1 MVKLKKNV
9 YLLVWSEVISKL
21 TPPPPIPNNLA
32 YCGTYWLRNSI
43 FNKIIFFKC
52 LYVSFDALLIHS
64 YSKNDF
70 LP

>member
-1 MVKLKKNV
+1 MVKFKKKC
-9 YLLVWSEVISKL
+9 LPSGLVRGYIKVD
-21 TPPPPIPNNLA
+21 PPPIPNNLA